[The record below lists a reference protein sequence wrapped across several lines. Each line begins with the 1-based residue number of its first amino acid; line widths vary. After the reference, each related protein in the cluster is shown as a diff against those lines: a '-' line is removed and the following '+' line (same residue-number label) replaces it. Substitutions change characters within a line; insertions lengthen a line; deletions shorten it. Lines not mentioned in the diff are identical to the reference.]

1 MVGSKNSS
9 DEIRAERI
17 KHIMNKL
24 VIFDA
29 VGNEIGMILQKV
41 IEKSYVKGYIEHR
54 NEREK
59 RIK

>member
-29 VGNEIGMILQKV
+29 AGNEIRMILQKV
-41 IEKSYVKGYIEHR
+41 IEKSCVKGYI
-54 NEREK
+54 
-59 RIK
+59 